1 MIKSI
6 KKAYKESADNINE
19 FITDQENIK
28 ITEEIAE
35 VCSNALEQGNKI
47 LICGNGGSSADA
59 MHFAEELTGK
69 FRKERPALPAISLTD
84 PSHITCVGNDY
95 GFEEIF
101 ARGIEAYGKRG
112 DILIAISTSGNSKN
126 VIKAVEKASQL
137 ELVTIGLL
145 GKNGGSLKNRSDFE
159 LIAPGRTTD
168 RIQEIHTVVLH
179 ILIESIERILF
190 PQNYGA

>member
-137 ELVTIGLL
+137 KLVTIGLL

>member
-6 KKAYKESADNINE
+6 KKSYKESADNINE

-137 ELVTIGLL
+137 KLVTIGLL

-168 RIQEIHTVVLH
+168 RIQEIHIVVLH

-190 PQNYGA
+190 PQNYGK